1 MIRNKDIIIEIE
13 YKFSYVSATRGN
25 IETIKDA
32 TEYNN
37 IKEVEFIFNRLNS
50 ISMADFAALPVEIRE
65 AYINKLAAFRDRINV
80 LASDKVKEFN
90 NIHTN
95 MR

>member
-13 YKFSYVSATRGN
+13 YKFSYVGARGN
-25 IETIKDA
+25 IETIKDV

-37 IKEVEFIFNRLNS
+37 LREVEFIFNKLAAVS
-50 ISMADFAALPVEIRE
+50 LADFAELPVEIRQ
-65 AYINKLAAFRDRINV
+65 ANINKLVAFRDRINA

-90 NIHTN
+90 NIHDN

>member
-1 MIRNKDIIIEIE
+1 MIRNKDMIIEIE
-13 YKFSYVSATRGN
+13 YKFSYVGARGN

-32 TEYNN
+32 TEYDN
-37 IKEVEFIFNRLNS
+37 IKEVEFIFNRLTS
-50 ISMADFAALPVEIRE
+50 IGMVDFAALPVEIRE
-65 AYINKLAAFRDRINV
+65 AHIKKLVAFRDRINA

>member
-1 MIRNKDIIIEIE
+1 MIRNKDMIIEID
-13 YKFSYVSATRGN
+13 YKFSYVGARGN

-32 TEYNN
+32 T
-37 IKEVEFIFNRLNS
+37 
-50 ISMADFAALPVEIRE
+50 ALPVEIRE
-65 AYINKLAAFRDRINV
+65 AHIKKLVAFRDRINA